1 MIVEDLIL
9 KFIVVYRSI
18 LKNHLRVILLHT
30 FIQQLNVFW
39 KMIDLGSKVNG
50 SEPILTQEFDS
61 K

>member
-30 FIQQLNVFW
+30 FIQQLNV
-39 KMIDLGSKVNG
+39 
-50 SEPILTQEFDS
+50 ILKDDWFGLKS
-61 K
+61 